1 MPQTSNLVLVSGSYS
16 AAVARQQ
23 AMQSAAGGMVGVRR
37 RMKLLSGKWTWNP
50 ALGGSPGLL
59 RSRRGGNVGL
69 THPEVCCPHNGCVGP
84 KLTEEG
90 GGRKRQANTCTQT
103 YQQVR
108 LRVDNLLRVCVQVS
122 SAASDDL
129 SWLRRVRAN
138 FSSTSSKLSE
148 RCSEAVTNMIF
159 EHCILNLNFDVDNE
173 GTVQSVECGCGFVRS
188 SSYMDVCICY
198 MSADTDM
205 DMSVKYWHT
214 RMILCEKKYTCA
226 CRYVQVF
233 VLKPLWQR
241 QTERQKDKKT
251 DRERATERTRE
262 RQRNTESHRE
272 SLTHVPI
279 R

>member
-1 MPQTSNLVLVSGSYS
+1 MALPTPRCPCWNT
-16 AAVARQQ
+16 AAWDRDLQKE
-23 AMQSAAGGMVGVRR
+23 R
-37 RMKLLSGKWTWNP
+37 
-50 ALGGSPGLL
+50 
-59 RSRRGGNVGL
+59 
-69 THPEVCCPHNGCVGP
+69 
-84 KLTEEG
+84 EG
-90 GGRKRQANTCTQT
+90 GERGRRKHLHIHISRC
-103 YQQVR
+103 
-108 LRVDNLLRVCVQVS
+108 LRVHHVLHVCVQVS
-122 SAASDDL
+122 SVASDDL

-214 RMILCEKKYTCA
+214 RMILCEKKCTCA

-241 QTERQKDKKT
+241 QTERQKDRKTESERARDRQTERQT
-251 DRERATERTRE
+251 DRERK
-262 RQRNTESHRE
+262 
-272 SLTHVPI
+272 SLTHVPV

>member
-1 MPQTSNLVLVSGSYS
+1 M
-16 AAVARQQ
+16 
-23 AMQSAAGGMVGVRR
+23 
-37 RMKLLSGKWTWNP
+37 
-50 ALGGSPGLL
+50 
-59 RSRRGGNVGL
+59 
-69 THPEVCCPHNGCVGP
+69 C
-84 KLTEEG
+84 
-90 GGRKRQANTCTQT
+90 
-103 YQQVR
+103 
-108 LRVDNLLRVCVQVS
+108 LRVDNLLRVCEQVS

-138 FSSTSSKLSE
+138 FSSTSSKLSR
-148 RCSEAVTNMIF
+148 RCSEALTNMIF
-159 EHCILNLNFDVDNE
+159 EHCILNLDLDVDNE